1 MVDPEA
7 GDERADATR
16 ERMFGVICFYEGR
29 RDVSSSA
36 RYDGYEKWSNGEVH
50 VSSRHG
56 ILMTTRPG
64 LPLNHSADDVLMLS

>member
-29 RDVSSSA
+29 RDVSSS
-36 RYDGYEKWSNGEVH
+36 GGVWSILTDRGGEV
-50 VSSRHG
+50 VKW
-56 ILMTTRPG
+56 
-64 LPLNHSADDVLMLS
+64 